1 MSWFHASKT
10 PLGARNHASAA
21 EIVDCFRDQ
30 TKLLDGLAFFITAD
44 RATAERAVAEAVE
57 TTLHGNSPFRD
68 WLFEWAKAAT
78 INAAI
83 SRQDKA
89 IRMCEGMYKDRR
101 CPHVEHV
108 CHLDDERRAASLAL
122 ILQMDARK
130 INAEL
135 DPLCRAIV
143 VLRIATRSSIQECS
157 LRLSV
162 SRAVVLAANC
172 LAMTWLDYH
181 CMKPLKDDQIFA
193 CPAPGLEAVNHR

>member
-10 PLGARNHASAA
+10 AVGDRNQASAA
-21 EIVDCFRDQ
+21 EIAVCFRDHTQ
-30 TKLLDGLAFFITAD
+30 LLESLAFFITAD
-44 RATAERAVAEAVE
+44 HTTADQAVAQAGE
-57 TTLHGNSPFRD
+57 TTLHSNSPFRD

-78 INAAI
+78 IKAAI
-83 SRQDKA
+83 SRQDEA

-101 CPHVEHV
+101 CPHVEHL
-108 CHLDDERRAASLAL
+108 CHLDAERRAASLAL
-122 ILQMDARK
+122 VLQMDAQK
-130 INAEL
+130 ISAEL

-181 CMKPLKDDQIFA
+181 CMKPLEDDQIFER
-193 CPAPGLEAVNHR
+193 PAPGLEA